1 MKKTQNKTLRVMG
14 ESLRQFD
21 WSRFHPR
28 NMDRDKLRIALRGMI
43 RPIGSMSEIKFEN
56 KGSLMIANVICVL
69 MFVVSAVEFAVT
81 GFSFNYNDPDKFNFL
96 VTLLS
101 SSVLL
106 FLWTVANWGI
116 CSLLDGEGSFRE
128 VWIATCYAM
137 LPRVLFSVP
146 LILISNMLTLEEE
159 GIYRIL
165 SSFLLIWCGVLLVL
179 GMMVMHQYSVR
190 KTIASVLLT
199 LAGIAIILFIA
210 MLFFSMSQQFVSF
223 IETLISEL
231 RYRM

>member
-1 MKKTQNKTLRVMG
+1 ML

-28 NMDRDKLRIALRGMI
+28 NMDREKLRLALRSMI
-43 RPIGSMSEIKFEN
+43 RPIGSMSDVKFEN
-56 KGSLMIANVICVL
+56 KGSLLIANIICVL
-69 MFVVSAVEFAVT
+69 MFVVSAIEFGVT

-101 SSVLL
+101 SSALL

-116 CSLLDGEGSFRE
+116 CSLLDGEGNFRE

-146 LILISNMLTLEEE
+146 LIVISNMLTLEEE
-159 GIYRIL
+159 GIYRLL
-165 SSFLLIWCGVLLVL
+165 SSFLLIWCGFLLVL

-190 KTIASVLLT
+190 KTIISVLLT

-210 MLFFSMSQQFVSF
+210 MLFFSMAQQFVSF
-223 IETLISEL
+223 VETLISEV